1 MRRGSRPSSSKLSL
15 SSSPPPTFS
24 ATPSDTSPMS
34 DQQKNEDAHYKRR
47 RDTTAAP
54 FSKLKETVVVVSD
67 AGRWREIKALNEEEY
82 VSDGDY
88 EDYEGEEE
96 DRSLDLLVRFLHNV
110 FRNISRRVRKAV
122 RSVLPVPIP
131 TKLVGFS
138 VDGMLV
144 LAFLWILKAFL
155 EVVCTLGSMVF
166 ISILLV
172 RGVWSG
178 VSYFQETRSDQRSRF
193 NNDDDRAWSGVQAAT

>member
-54 FSKLKETVVVVSD
+54 FSKLKVILEQL
-67 AGRWREIKALNEEEY
+67 GLR
-82 VSDGDY
+82 
-88 EDYEGEEE
+88 GEEE

-122 RSVLPVPIP
+122 RS
-131 TKLVGFS
+131 VGFS